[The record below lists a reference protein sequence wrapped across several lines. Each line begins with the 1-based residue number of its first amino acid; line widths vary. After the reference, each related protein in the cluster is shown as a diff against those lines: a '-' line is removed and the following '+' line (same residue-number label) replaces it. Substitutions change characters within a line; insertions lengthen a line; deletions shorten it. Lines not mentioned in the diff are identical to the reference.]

1 MMNSMVLLAQDS
13 GGSLALIWGLLLFGA
28 AVGLLFLEVF
38 FPSGGILAIM
48 TGVATIA
55 SIVAFFQ
62 HSTTAGLLAILG
74 YLILG
79 PILIVFAFKVW
90 LNSPV
95 AKHLILGAA
104 DRAPGEEGEQT
115 DEAAAYD
122 AEMSRLERLDEMRA
136 LMGLE
141 GEAVTS
147 LRPVGTVKI
156 QGRRIDALAEGTS
169 IEAGTPVVVVDVY
182 DNQVKVRP
190 R

>member
-1 MMNSMVLLAQDS
+1 
-13 GGSLALIWGLLLFGA
+13 
-28 AVGLLFLEVF
+28 
-38 FPSGGILAIM
+38 
-48 TGVATIA
+48 
-55 SIVAFFQ
+55 
-62 HSTTAGLLAILG
+62 GLLAILG

-79 PILIVFAFKVW
+79 PIQIVFAFKVW

-95 AKHLILGAA
+95 SKHLILGAA
-104 DRAPGEEGEQT
+104 DREPGVEGEQT
-115 DEAAAYD
+115 DEAVAYD

-169 IEAGTPVVVVDVY
+169 I
-182 DNQVKVRP
+182 
-190 R
+190 

>member
-1 MMNSMVLLAQDS
+1 MMDTMMLLAQNGS
-13 GGSLALIWGLLLFGA
+13 GSLALIWGLLLFGA

-38 FPSGGILAIM
+38 FPSGGILAIL

-90 LNSPV
+90 MNSPV
-95 AKHLILGAA
+95 AKHLILGAG
-104 DRAPGEEGEQT
+104 DREPGEEGD
-115 DEAAAYD
+115 DEDAAAYN
-122 AEMSRLERLDEMRA
+122 AEMARLERLDEMRA
-136 LMGLE
+136 LIGLE

-156 QGRRIDALAEGTS
+156 EGRRIDAMAEGTS
-169 IEAGTPVVVVDVY
+169 IDAGTPIVVTDVY